1 ARAGELVTREQ
12 LKEEIWGQE
21 TFVDFEHGLNLCIR
35 EIRAAL
41 NDDAEAPRYIETLP
55 RRGYRFIMPAEGTA
69 ETISPQSPPPQDA
82 VSKLRLRS
90 VVMSLATIA
99 LLGFAVLAWQ
109 HTVSPPA
116 VRSGPVHIE
125 SLAVLPLE
133 NLSKD
138 PEQEYFADG
147 ITDALITDL
156 AKIHAL
162 RVISRTSVMQY
173 KSKRKPAPQI
183 AQELN
188 VDAIVEG
195 TVMRSGDRVRIT
207 AQLIEAPRDRHLW
220 AETYERDLRDILALQ
235 DDVARAIAREV
246 KITLTPPEQTRLSSA
261 RPVDPA

>member
-1 ARAGELVTREQ
+1 MATPAPNISLLRFGVFELDTQTAELRKSGRKIRLRPQAAKVLAVLAGHAGELITREQ
-12 LKEEIWGQE
+12 LKDEVWGQD

-90 VVMSLATIA
+90 VAMSLATIA

-133 NLSKD
+133 NLSK
-138 PEQEYFADG
+138 
-147 ITDALITDL
+147 
-156 AKIHAL
+156 
-162 RVISRTSVMQY
+162 
-173 KSKRKPAPQI
+173 
-183 AQELN
+183 
-188 VDAIVEG
+188 
-195 TVMRSGDRVRIT
+195 
-207 AQLIEAPRDRHLW
+207 
-220 AETYERDLRDILALQ
+220 
-235 DDVARAIAREV
+235 
-246 KITLTPPEQTRLSSA
+246 
-261 RPVDPA
+261 